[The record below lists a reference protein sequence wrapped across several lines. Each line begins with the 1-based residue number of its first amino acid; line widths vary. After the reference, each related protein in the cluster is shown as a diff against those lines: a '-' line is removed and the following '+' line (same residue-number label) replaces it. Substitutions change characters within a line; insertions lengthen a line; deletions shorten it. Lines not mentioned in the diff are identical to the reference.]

1 MRIGL
6 LARERNNN
14 FNLLRFLAAT
24 VVIFS
29 HSYALTGHSTDE
41 PLLRW
46 SDGATYFGL
55 IGVTVF
61 FIISGF
67 LVSKS
72 FVERGTL
79 GAFAA
84 ARALRIYPG
93 LIAAVLFSV
102 VLAGALSTVPWTE
115 FLADPETHR
124 FVTRNSL
131 GWNIRYVLPGAF
143 LDNPYPR
150 AVNGSLWSVPI
161 ELSMYVGCAI
171 AGVLTLLNKRVWFN
185 VAFIAVFVIFS
196 ARPDWFVFFPKVPVA
211 YVRLLT
217 LAFWLGAL
225 AWVNRDSIP
234 LSPWAAGAAILVLAI
249 NPADIVHGPASLVLV
264 AYALLTFAL
273 HPTFRFAAFNRIGDY
288 SYGLYVYAFPIQQA
302 LVHVQRDLGP
312 LALFGTA
319 FVLTLLV
326 AIASW
331 HGVEKP
337 ALGLKSRFTS
347 HLQPA

>member
-1 MRIGL
+1 MWMGV

-29 HSYALTGHSTDE
+29 HSYALTGHSVDE

-55 IGVTVF
+55 MGVTVF

-72 FVERGTL
+72 FVERGKL

-93 LIAAVLFSV
+93 LVAATLFSV
-102 VLAGALSTVPWTE
+102 ALAGALSIVPWRD
-115 FLADPETHR
+115 FLVDRETYR
-124 FVTRNSL
+124 FATANSL
-131 GWNIRYVLPGAF
+131 GWYIKYVLPGTF

-150 AVNGSLWSVPI
+150 TVNGSLWSVPI
-161 ELSMYVGCAI
+161 ELSMYVICAI
-171 AGVLTLLNKRVWFN
+171 AGALTLLHRRVWFN
-185 VAFIAVFVIFS
+185 VAFIAAFVIFS
-196 ARPDWFVFFPKVPVA
+196 VRPDWFMLFPKIPH
-211 YVRLLT
+211 VRLLT
-217 LAFWLGAL
+217 LAFAFGAL
-225 AWVNRDSIP
+225 AWVNRDEIA
-234 LSPWAAGAAILVLAI
+234 LSPWVAWVALLLLVANPGNILR
-249 NPADIVHGPASLVLV
+249 GPASLVLLTYV
-264 AYALLTFAL
+264 LLTFAL
-273 HPTFRFAAFNRIGDY
+273 HPKLRFAAFNRIGDY
-288 SYGLYVYAFPIQQA
+288 SYGLYVYAFPIQQG
-302 LVHVQRDLGP
+302 LVHFQRDLGP
-312 LALFGTA
+312 FALFAAA

-331 HGVEKP
+331 HGMEKP
-337 ALGLKSRFTS
+337 ALGLKSRFTTR
-347 HLQPA
+347 LQPA

>member
-1 MRIGL
+1 MQIGL

-55 IGVTVF
+55 MGVTVF

-84 ARALRIYPG
+84 ARALRIYPA
-93 LIAAVLFSV
+93 LVAAILFSV
-102 VLAGALSTVPWTE
+102 ALAGALSIVPWTE
-115 FLADPETHR
+115 FLADSETYR
-124 FVTRNSL
+124 FVTRNCL
-131 GWNIRYVLPGAF
+131 GLNIKYVLPGAF

-171 AGVLTLLNKRVWFN
+171 AGALTLLHRRVWFN
-185 VAFIAVFVIFS
+185 VAFIAGFVIFS
-196 ARPDWFVFFPKVPVA
+196 AHPDWFMVYPKVP

-217 LAFWLGAL
+217 LAFALGAL

-234 LSPWAAGAAILVLAI
+234 LSPWVAGVALLPLAV
-249 NPADIVHGPASLVLV
+249 NPADIVRGPASLVLLTYV
-264 AYALLTFAL
+264 LLTFAL
-273 HPTFRFAAFNRIGDY
+273 HPKFRFAAFNRIGDY

-312 LALFGTA
+312 FALFAAA

-331 HGVEKP
+331 HGMEKP
-337 ALGLKSRFTS
+337 ALVLKSRFTS
-347 HLQPA
+347 RLQPA

>member
-1 MRIGL
+1 MRISL

-24 VVIFS
+24 AVIFS
-29 HSYALTGHSTDE
+29 HSHALTGHSTDE

-55 IGVTVF
+55 LGVTLF

-72 FVERGTL
+72 FVERGTV

-84 ARALRIYPG
+84 ARALRIYPA
-93 LIAAVLFSV
+93 LVAATLFSV
-102 VLAGALSTVPWTE
+102 ALAGALSTLPWTA
-115 FLADPETHR
+115 FLAESETHR
-124 FVTRNSL
+124 FVTHNSL
-131 GWNIRYVLPGAF
+131 GWSIKYVLPGAF
-143 LDNPYPR
+143 VDNPYPR

-171 AGVLTLLNKRVWFN
+171 AGALTLLHRRVWFN
-185 VAFIAVFVIFS
+185 VAFIAGFVIFS
-196 ARPDWFVFFPKVPVA
+196 ARPDWFVLYSKVP

-217 LAFWLGAL
+217 LSFALGAL
-225 AWVNRDSIP
+225 AWVNRDSIV
-234 LSPWAAGAAILVLAI
+234 LSPWVAAVALVLLAV
-249 NPADIVHGPASLVLV
+249 NPADLLHGPASLVLL
-264 AYALLTFAL
+264 AYVLLTFAL
-273 HPTFRFAAFNRIGDY
+273 HPKLRFGAFNRVGDY

-302 LVHVQRDLGP
+302 LVHVQRDLAP
-312 LALFGTA
+312 FTLFATA

-331 HGVEKP
+331 HGMEKP
-337 ALGLKSRFTS
+337 ALGLKSHFTTR
-347 HLQPA
+347 LQPA

>member
-1 MRIGL
+1 M
-6 LARERNNN
+6 
-14 FNLLRFLAAT
+14 
-24 VVIFS
+24 
-29 HSYALTGHSTDE
+29 
-41 PLLRW
+41 
-46 SDGATYFGL
+46 
-55 IGVTVF
+55 GVTVF

-84 ARALRIYPG
+84 ARALRIYPA
-93 LIAAVLFSV
+93 LVAAVLFSV
-102 VLAGALSTVPWTE
+102 ALAGALSTVPWTE
-115 FLADPETHR
+115 FLAESETYR
-124 FVTRNSL
+124 FVISNSL
-131 GWNIRYVLPGAF
+131 GLKIKYVLPGAF

-161 ELSMYVGCAI
+161 ELSMYVICAI
-171 AGVLTLLNKRVWFN
+171 AGALTLLHNRVWFN

-196 ARPDWFVFFPKVPVA
+196 ARPDWFVLFPKVP
-211 YVRLLT
+211 YVRLVT

-234 LSPWAAGAAILVLAI
+234 LSPWVAGAALLLLAV
-249 NPADIVHGPASLVLV
+249 NPADIVRGPASLVLLT
-264 AYALLTFAL
+264 YALLTFAL
-273 HPTFRFAAFNRIGDY
+273 HPKLRFAAFNRIGDY

-312 LALFGTA
+312 FALFAAA

-331 HGVEKP
+331 HGMEKP

-347 HLQPA
+347 RLQPA